1 MRISSSTMTS
11 FNVAALNQLQ
21 YQIQQTQQQAASG
34 TRLLTAASDPV
45 AYTRAMDLSQTVA
58 ISTQQS
64 ANITAATDPLS
75 IAGNTLQSVTSLL
88 QDIRTTAVAAGG
100 GSVSDASRATMAK
113 ALSGQLQQL
122 IGLANGTDG
131 SGNYL
136 FAGFQSKTPPFSTS
150 ASGVVVY
157 NGDTGQQL
165 VQASAGRQVPV
176 NDNGLDVFM
185 RIKSGNGTFSAN
197 AAVANTGT
205 GVISAGTV
213 TNPALLTGN
222 SYSISL
228 AVAGASTTY
237 TVTNTTTGLPVV
249 GMSAQPYVSGQSI
262 SFDGMQMNITGAPAN
277 GDTFTVAPSTNQS
290 VFTTISNLIS
300 TLNTPVSGANLANGL
315 ASGILNLDNSLNN
328 ILNTQSSQGLRLNE
342 LTLLQTSNDSMAV
355 QLKQSLSALQDT
367 NYTTTITALNQ
378 QQTVLQAAQK
388 SYAQVGN
395 LSMFTYI

>member
-100 GSVSDASRATMAK
+100 GSVSNASRATMAQ

-122 IGLANGTDG
+122 IGLANSTDG

-136 FAGFQSKTPPFSTS
+136 FSGFQSKIPPFSTS

-165 VQASAGRQVPV
+165 VQASAGRQIPV
-176 NDNGLDVFM
+176 SDNGLDVFM

-197 AAVANTGT
+197 AVAANTGT

-213 TNPALLTGN
+213 TNPALLTGK

-262 SFDGMQMNITGAPAN
+262 AFDGMQMNITGAPAN

-300 TLNTPVSGANLANGL
+300 TLNTPVSGANLVNGL

-342 LTLLQTSNDSMAV
+342 LTQLQTSNDSMAV